1 MKFRIIVTILTIS
14 IIGLFVMVVY
24 QSNEL
29 MEQSEELKAQVN
41 ELKYQVTELKYQATE
56 LSSKNKELKET
67 NEDLEASE
75 SQLVTFQSDTNK
87 KLIECL
93 NEGIRNSWEIA
104 SNTNTLTA
112 YSSFVDNCN
121 EEEEEA
127 DCNEKEEEAE
137 CKEENL
143 KKAIES
149 LLNAEGYVQLIETN
163 GNPLYTQVTLSL
175 KGEYIKFKTNK
186 RVRSGAI
193 GINNCGSSNPAKIGI
208 VLKNKIVK
216 VLDKCNTPGSKSVW
230 GRIQYTN

>member
-29 MEQSEELKAQVN
+29 MGQAQELR
-41 ELKYQVTELKYQATE
+41 YQANE
-56 LSSKNKELKET
+56 LSSRNEELKET
-67 NEDLEASE
+67 NENLEVAE
-75 SQLVTFQSDTNK
+75 SQLVTLQADTK
-87 KLIECL
+87 KRLVECL

-121 EEEEEA
+121 EEDEEA
-127 DCNEKEEEAE
+127 D

-143 KKAIES
+143 EKAIES
-149 LLNAEGYVQLIETN
+149 LLNAKGYVQLIETN
-163 GNPLYTQVTLSL
+163 GNLLYTQVTLSL
-175 KGEYIKFKTNK
+175 EGEYVKFKTDK

-193 GINNCGSSNPAKIGI
+193 GINDCGSSRPAKIGI
-208 VLKNKIVK
+208 VLKNKIIK
-216 VLDKCNTPGSKSVW
+216 VLDKCDTPGSKSVW
-230 GRIQYTN
+230 GLIQFNN

>member
-121 EEEEEA
+121 EEDEEA
-127 DCNEKEEEAE
+127 DCKEN
-137 CKEENL
+137 NL
-143 KKAIES
+143 EKAIES

>member
-14 IIGLFVMVVY
+14 IIGLFAMVVY

-29 MEQSEELKAQVN
+29 MEQAEELRDQA
-41 ELKYQVTELKYQATE
+41 TELKYQATE
-56 LSSKNKELKET
+56 LSSKNEELKET
-67 NEDLEASE
+67 NEDLEAAE
-75 SQLVTFQSDTNK
+75 SQLVTLQADTK
-87 KLIECL
+87 KRLVECL

-121 EEEEEA
+121 EEDEEA
-127 DCNEKEEEAE
+127 DCKEN
-137 CKEENL
+137 NL
-143 KKAIES
+143 EKAIES

-175 KGEYIKFKTNK
+175 EGEYVKFKTDK

>member
-1 MKFRIIVTILTIS
+1 MKFRIIVTILTVS
-14 IIGLFVMVVY
+14 IIGLFAMVVY

-29 MEQSEELKAQVN
+29 MEQAEELRDQA
-41 ELKYQVTELKYQATE
+41 TELKYQATE
-56 LSSKNKELKET
+56 LSSKNEELKET
-67 NEDLEASE
+67 NEDLEAAE
-75 SQLVTFQSDTNK
+75 SQLVTLQSDTK
-87 KLIECL
+87 KRLVECL

-121 EEEEEA
+121 EEDEEA
-127 DCNEKEEEAE
+127 DCKED
-137 CKEENL
+137 NL
-143 KKAIES
+143 EKAIES

-163 GNPLYTQVTLSL
+163 GNLLYTQVTLSL
-175 KGEYIKFKTNK
+175 EGEYVKFKTDK

-193 GINNCGSSNPAKIGI
+193 GINNCGSSSPAKIGI

-216 VLDKCNTPGSKSVW
+216 VLDKCDTPGSKSVW

>member
-1 MKFRIIVTILTIS
+1 MKFRIIVTILTVS
-14 IIGLFVMVVY
+14 IIGLFAMVVY

-29 MEQSEELKAQVN
+29 MEQAEELRDQA
-41 ELKYQVTELKYQATE
+41 TELKYQATE

-104 SNTNTLTA
+104 SNTNTITA

-121 EEEEEA
+121 EEDEEA
-127 DCNEKEEEAE
+127 DCKED
-137 CKEENL
+137 NL
-143 KKAIES
+143 EKAIES